1 MQYLTIAL
9 TKGRLAGQTMELFEK
24 AGFFCE
30 ELKDKKSRKLIF
42 TNEEQKLRFFLSKG
56 PDVPTYVEYGA
67 ADIGIVGS
75 DIILEEQRR
84 CHEVLASI
92 RPSISSS
99 STDPWN
105 WVPSWNL
112 QMSSLISSRP
122 APH

>member
-9 TKGRLAGQTMELFEK
+9 TKGRLAGQTMELFER
-24 AGFFCE
+24 AGYFCE

-84 CHEVLASI
+84 CFVCHWIPA
-92 RPSISSS
+92 R
-99 STDPWN
+99 
-105 WVPSWNL
+105 NL
-112 QMSSLISSRP
+112 LLSNSVHSLMMLRLD
-122 APH
+122 

>member
-56 PDVPTYVEYGA
+56 PDVPTYVEYGHGGPGPA
-67 ADIGIVGS
+67 PA
-75 DIILEEQRR
+75 
-84 CHEVLASI
+84 HPYI
-92 RPSISSS
+92 RPAYDTTEDEAYEIIR
-99 STDPWN
+99 DG
-105 WVPSWNL
+105 L
-112 QMSSLISSRP
+112 REAIDHRG
-122 APH
+122 